1 MKQNLMKYLFYK
13 NSEEINIAF
22 TYLIQWRT
30 VMGDKTVY
38 GGYYNSAGGST
49 GGDIVTGLTVVDGFF
64 LTPRASA
71 VSASAP
77 VFNESALPQGGTIT
91 IVTIANEVGNWMAIG
106 SA

>member
-1 MKQNLMKYLFYK
+1 M
-13 NSEEINIAF
+13 AF
-22 TYLIQWRT
+22 TYLIQWMT

-64 LTPRASA
+64 LTPRGSSVATN
-71 VSASAP
+71 AP
-77 VFNESALPQGGTIT
+77 KFNESQLPQGGTIT
-91 IVTIANEVGNWMAIG
+91 IITDANEVGNWMAVG

>member
-1 MKQNLMKYLFYK
+1 M
-13 NSEEINIAF
+13 AF
-22 TYLIQWRT
+22 TATITWRT

-38 GGYYNSAGGST
+38 GGAYLSDGGTT

-77 VFNESALPQGGTIT
+77 VYNESVLPQSGTIT
-91 IVTIANEVGNWMAIG
+91 IVTIANEGGNWMAIG

>member
-1 MKQNLMKYLFYK
+1 M
-13 NSEEINIAF
+13 AF
-22 TYLIQWRT
+22 TYAITWRT
-30 VMGDKTVY
+30 VMGDKAVY
-38 GGYYNSAGGST
+38 GGSYTSADSST

-64 LTPRASA
+64 LAPRASA

-91 IVTIANEVGNWMAIG
+91 IVTIANESGNWMAIG